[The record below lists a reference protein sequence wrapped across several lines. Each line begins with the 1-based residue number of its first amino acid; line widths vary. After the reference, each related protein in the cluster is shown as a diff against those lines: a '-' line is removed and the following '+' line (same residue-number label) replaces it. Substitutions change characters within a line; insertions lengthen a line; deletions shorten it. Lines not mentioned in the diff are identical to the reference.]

1 MTATP
6 NSGGAAARPG
16 RRPAREQIVLEV
28 LRTERLSQHLIR
40 IIAGGSGFDAYLEAD
55 NDSTDTYAKM
65 LFADRTLGLVPP
77 YDLESLREELPIE
90 QLPSVRTYTIRSVDP
105 VAREI
110 AVDFVVHGDVGV
122 AGPWAERSQPGDP
135 LVLLGVGGGYAPD
148 PAADWHFLAGDEA
161 ALPAIASALE
171 AMASDAIGVAVIEV
185 YGPEDEFELTAPDG
199 VEVRWVHR
207 DGEAGSGTW
216 LNDAVREVPWRDGDV
231 QVFAHGERE
240 AMKGLRDYFFT
251 QRSLNR
257 TQVSLS
263 GYWAY
268 GRTEDKFQA
277 EKREPIGQIL
287 PPG

>member
-1 MTATP
+1 MNATA
-6 NSGGAAARPG
+6 NAARGRG

-28 LRTERLSQHLIR
+28 VRKVRLTPHLIR
-40 IIAGGSGFDAYLEAD
+40 IIAGGENFEKYLEAN
-55 NDSTDTYAKM
+55 NDSTDAYAKM
-65 LFADRTLGLVPP
+65 LFADRSLGLLPP
-77 YDLESLREELPIE
+77 YDLESLREQLPIE
-90 QLPSVRTYTIRSVDP
+90 QLPTVRTYTIRSVD
-105 VAREI
+105 VEAREI

-122 AGPWAERSQPGDP
+122 AGPWAEAAQPGDP

-148 PAADWHFLAGDEA
+148 PDADWHFLVGDES
-161 ALPAIASALE
+161 ALPAIARAVEALP
-171 AMASDAIGVAVIEV
+171 SDAIGVVAVEV
-185 YGPEDEFELTAPDG
+185 YGPEDELDLGAPAG
-199 VEVRWVHR
+199 VEVRWIHR

-257 TQVSLS
+257 AQVSLS

-268 GRTEDKFQA
+268 GRNEDKFQA

-287 PPG
+287 PQ